1 MVIGTVARMRIR
13 PGTSEQFEFAARQM
27 VEEARV
33 RDGCVFFGLF
43 RTESPGGYVF
53 MGRWTSEAIANAYS
67 SSSRFNVQFRAF
79 IDGEAQ
85 FTACPEL

>member
-1 MVIGTVARMRIR
+1 MIGTVARMTIR

-43 RTESPGGYVF
+43 RSDKPNSYVF
-53 MGRWTSEAIANAYS
+53 MGRWGDESIAGAYS
-67 SSSRFNVQFRAF
+67 SPARFNVQFRAF
-79 IDGEAQ
+79 IDGAAE
-85 FTACPEL
+85 FHACPEL

>member
-1 MVIGTVARMRIR
+1 MIGTVARMNIR

-33 RDGCVFFGLF
+33 REGCVFFGLF
-43 RTESPGGYVF
+43 RSDKPGAYVF

-67 SSSRFNVQFRAF
+67 STSRFNVQFRAF
-79 IDGEAQ
+79 IDGEATFQ
-85 FTACPEL
+85 ACPEL

>member
-1 MVIGTVARMRIR
+1 MIGTVARMTIR

-43 RTESPGGYVF
+43 RSDKPNGYVF
-53 MGRWTSEAIANAYS
+53 MGRWGDAAIAGAYS
-67 SSSRFNVQFRAF
+67 SPARFNVQFRAF
-79 IDGEAQ
+79 IDGEAE
-85 FTACPEL
+85 FVACPEL